1 VDGAFAFVDMPAQG
15 TASCYRTSIQ
25 AKGFGSYV
33 LVSDDVGP
41 GQSYEQTIEL
51 ERGPQKYA
59 DYRNPRACGLKR

>member
-1 VDGAFAFVDMPAQG
+1 
-15 TASCYRTSIQ
+15 
-25 AKGFGSYV
+25 V

-51 ERGPQKYA
+51 ERAPQKYA